1 MQLELDELGFKV
13 MEAAM
18 QLDSE
23 IRLEKDKKKK
33 GQEHSN
39 KNAAKK
45 PKKAEMRWKEP
56 W

>member
-1 MQLELDELGFKV
+1 
-13 MEAAM
+13 MEAAT

-23 IRLEKDKKKK
+23 IRLEKDKRKK
-33 GQEHSN
+33 GKEHYDENS
-39 KNAAKK
+39 AKK